1 MVALLAPTHWE
12 KDRSRAGTSTIVGQ
26 THTHT
31 HTHMSELSSNQANG
45 PGGPNRLPCV
55 PVAVGPSMGD
65 PAVTPAAGPQVM
77 QQCTKAV
84 LVFTQ
89 AGRYSEHTTT

>member
-1 MVALLAPTHWE
+1 MVALLIGRRT
-12 KDRSRAGTSTIVGQ
+12 GTSTIVGQ
-26 THTHT
+26 THTRT
-31 HTHMSELSSNQANG
+31 HTHMSQLSSNQANG

-65 PAVTPAAGPQVM
+65 PAVTPGPHVM

-84 LVFTQ
+84 LVLTLLKI
-89 AGRYSEHTTT
+89 G